1 MTHFPIVILAPKQDS
16 VPGSVRCHPIR
27 SHFSP
32 VPSFVRRIYN
42 ADFKMQIY
50 LQIARLFLEEQDHI
64 SAEAY
69 INRAAMLQSEVP
81 DKELQIKYKVGHSV
95 ESL

>member
-1 MTHFPIVILAPKQDS
+1 MCVHVTFFAV
-16 VPGSVRCHPIR
+16 
-27 SHFSP
+27 
-32 VPSFVRRIYN
+32 SFVRRIYN
-42 ADFKMQIY
+42 ADFKMRIY

-81 DKELQIKYKVGHSV
+81 DKELQIKYKVSREGR
-95 ESL
+95 LYLLFI